1 MKMSA
6 LIVGLSVLGLCGM
19 AIGQATSPVTP
30 ATPAQ
35 PATPTSPVTPVTP
48 APTDKTKESAPKDQA
63 KESLLYFSMK
73 TSKGEIVLELNNEK
87 APLSTA
93 NFKQYAEAKHYD
105 GTIFHR
111 VIDGF
116 MIQGGGF
123 TPDMK
128 QKKTNDTIKNEWKNG
143 LKNTRGTIA
152 MARLGDRSPNP
163 KTVDSATSQFFV
175 NVKDNAFLDPTVIP
189 PGDPVPRFEYQG
201 RVYENVPRANLVNNP
216 QLFGYT
222 VFGKVIS
229 GMEVITKMK
238 STPTGPGGPFPTDV
252 PKTPLLI
259 NSATL
264 VK

>member
-1 MKMSA
+1 VPSA
-6 LIVGLSVLGLCGM
+6 LPNLHRRLALAAGLLLSLAVSGAG
-19 AIGQATSPVTP
+19 AQQDNPKVRFNTSAGEFVVEVYP
-30 ATPAQ
+30 
-35 PATPTSPVTPVTP
+35 
-48 APTDKTKESAPKDQA
+48 DKAPKTV
-63 KESLLYFSMK
+63 E
-73 TSKGEIVLELNNEK
+73 
-87 APLSTA
+87 
-93 NFKQYAEAKHYD
+93 NFLQYVRDKHYD

-111 VIDGF
+111 VIESF
-116 MIQGGGF
+116 MVQGGGF
-123 TPDMK
+123 DASYAEK
-128 QKKTNDTIKNEWKNG
+128 R
-143 LKNTRGTIA
+143 TRAPVVHEGREALAKGGPRNVVGTLA
-152 MARLGDRSPNP
+152 MARTPDPN
-163 KTVDSATSQFFV
+163 SASAQFFI